1 MLLSEWLL
9 NKKLWETLKIE
20 GDLQYVTDTD
30 FMDLLTNVNHG
41 ERVVF
46 YKFEEYT
53 VNDISKFLLSK
64 YKTSWDLLNSV
75 NLDNLNLLTT
85 ETSRNEVAGKV
96 NNNKTVGTV
105 RIDKVSVLND
115 VDLIDDTGSDLNSDE
130 VGSIVNTESVI
141 NSKENVSN
149 ININL
154 ENLKLSNI
162 MTSMVSD
169 VANLISLSIY

>member
-85 ETSRNEVAGKV
+85 ETSRNEIAGKV
-96 NNNKTVGTV
+96 NNNKTIGTV